1 MSEAEAIILTLIG
14 VGIIVVG
21 IMIVQ
26 ELQALQIKQ
35 QAAKEKD
42 KIVVREDVV
51 LPMADGIPRWAPWW
65 QPYWSYVPVR
75 PFLY

>member
-1 MSEAEAIILTLIG
+1 MLTLIG

-26 ELQALQIKQ
+26 ELQALQVKQ
-35 QAAKEKD
+35 VAAAKGREKT
-42 KIVVREDVV
+42 VVREDVI